1 VVFVADYKLARP
13 GDPGWPETLQDLFE
27 AVRWIRRHADEFRV
41 DPDRLAAL
49 GSGAG
54 GHLAALLG
62 TSAATLPGEPSA
74 RVQAVVSL
82 YGPSDL
88 EELIRHRGLPND
100 PAGVFLG
107 DTRIGVGQ
115 AAAFSPIKQISRLVP
130 PMLLIHGTDDAWVP
144 PEQSRRLADA
154 LAKAGV
160 RHRLIEVPGARHG
173 FELEVGFPESRDL
186 VPDVLAFLESVWQV
200 HLGDQP

>member
-1 VVFVADYKLARP
+1 VADYKLARP

-62 TSAATLPGEPSA
+62 TSAATLPGEASA

-88 EELIRHRGLPND
+88 EELIRHRGLAND

-107 DTRIGVGQ
+107 DSLVGVGQ
-115 AAAFSPIKQISRLVP
+115 AAVFSPINQISPLVP

-144 PEQSRRLADA
+144 PEQSRRLVDA
-154 LAKAGV
+154 LARAGV